1 MSREPQLFRVDPST
15 HEPRALEEV
24 DFAQLGLRERRDI
37 QEWVAA
43 NPKILGDDLLIVAKE
58 FSGFDR
64 TSERLDLL
72 AVDASGRLV
81 VIELKRDDTGA
92 DAYWQ
97 AIKYASYLRR
107 AGKDAVIGLL
117 ARHEDMSEED
127 AGLLLL
133 EHLDADDLESLNNG
147 QRIILASHRF
157 APEVT
162 SAALWLNEQ
171 VPADGLITCVQLVP
185 YRDAESESLY
195 LQANVIIPVPG
206 EEDYEVQIGSRQLQG
221 ETSGFAE
228 RLQRTYDRNRSD
240 DVTRFLRAVADL
252 ALNRLP
258 EEIMPDR
265 RSKWAGGWA
274 GGAYDHR
281 YYRVWYRREP
291 WSNWELSYRM
301 NLYRMDGYEP
311 AQWKVNVE
319 FAYFS
324 GELTSRIE
332 QLGVHEDQI
341 VEENRVF
348 VTHTGDALDD
358 PFANKLA
365 LTLRQFIRVITPV
378 VDQLQEEG
386 NQEEA

>member
-15 HEPRALEEV
+15 RAPKALEEV
-24 DFAQLGLRERRDI
+24 DFSQLGLRERRDI

-72 AVDASGRLV
+72 AVDANGKLV

-107 AGKDAVIGLL
+107 AGKKAVIGLL
-117 ARHEDMSEED
+117 ARHGDMSEEN
-127 AGLLLL
+127 AELRLL

-171 VPADGLITCVQLVP
+171 VPADGLITCVQLIP
-185 YRDAESESLY
+185 YRDAESDSLY
-195 LQANVIIPVPG
+195 LQANTIIPVPG
-206 EEDYEVQIGSRQLQG
+206 EEDYEVQIGSRELPG
-221 ETSGFAE
+221 GTSGFAE

-240 DVTRFLRAVADL
+240 DVTRFLRAAADL

-258 EEIMPDR
+258 EEVMPDR

-274 GGAYDHR
+274 GGAWDHR
-281 YYRVWYRREP
+281 YYRVWYKHEP

-301 NLYRMDGYEP
+301 NLYRMDHD
-311 AQWKVNVE
+311 ADHWKVNVE

-324 GELTSRIE
+324 GELARRIG
-332 QLGVHEDQI
+332 QLEVHENQI
-341 VEENRVF
+341 MEENRVF
-348 VTHTGDALDD
+348 VTHTGDILNDQ
-358 PFANKLA
+358 FANTLA
-365 LTLRQFIRVITPV
+365 ETLRQLVAVITPV
-378 VDQLQEEG
+378 VDELQEES